1 MRKCGKTDS
10 QLHSDTRTT
19 IRKKA
24 MMVLWSTRY
33 SPYLQNVT
41 SVMHKVTY
49 EVRVLYITVVIQRF
63 EKGIIYSV
71 VSC

>member
-10 QLHSDTRTT
+10 QLHSDTPTT
-19 IRKKA
+19 IRKRA
-24 MMVLWSTRY
+24 MMCSTRY

-41 SVMHKVTY
+41 SVMDKVTY
-49 EVRVLYITVVIQRF
+49 EVRVLYITVVIQSF

-71 VSC
+71 IFC